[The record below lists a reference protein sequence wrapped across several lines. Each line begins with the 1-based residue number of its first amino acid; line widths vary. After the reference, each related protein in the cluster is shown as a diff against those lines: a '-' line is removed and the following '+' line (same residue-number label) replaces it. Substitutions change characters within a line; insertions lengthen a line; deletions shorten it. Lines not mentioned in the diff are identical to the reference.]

1 MVDLPTLTPNMAE
14 AQANI
19 ISIHYTIHLKNGLSN
34 QHLWQLPLRL
44 VHPSERH
51 FCPGG
56 NGSEGNGGRIG
67 GVDVTKVQNS
77 RRCFHKWMVYKG
89 NAIKIDDLGVSP
101 L

>member
-67 GVDVTKVQNS
+67 GGSMSPKSRTQEDVSINGWFIFGKT
-77 RRCFHKWMVYKG
+77 H
-89 NAIKIDDLGVSP
+89 
-101 L
+101 

>member
-51 FCPGG
+51 FCP
-56 NGSEGNGGRIG
+56 EGNGGRIG
-67 GVDVTKVQNS
+67 GSMSPKSRTQEDVSINGWFIFGKT
-77 RRCFHKWMVYKG
+77 HKNG
-89 NAIKIDDLGVSP
+89 
-101 L
+101 